1 VTLERADA
9 FVFFGATGDLARIKV
24 FPALQE
30 LVSRGALDVP
40 IVGVANAGW
49 TVERLRARA
58 REAIEQHGGG
68 VDEAGFAKLG
78 GLLRY
83 VDGDFL
89 EPATFDRLR
98 EALGGA
104 RAPACYLAIPP
115 SLFARV
121 GQALGRA
128 GLAENA
134 RLIVEKP
141 FGHDLASAR
150 ALNDALHEVFPE
162 RAIFRIDHYLGKDA
176 VQGLLVTRFANIFL
190 EPLWNRQFVRSVQ
203 ITMAEDFGVADRGRF
218 YEEAGAIRDVVQN
231 HLLQVLGFLAM
242 DPPTGTYH
250 DAIRD
255 EQARVFRSIPPLATE
270 DVVRGQHRGY
280 REIDGVDPRSTV
292 ETYVAARF
300 RVESWRWAGVPFL
313 VRAGKLLPLTTTEV
327 VVTFREPP
335 IATMLRDAAVGPS
348 NYVRIRLGPDHLVH
362 ALGTRIKPLGG
373 GLVGVP
379 AEVAFHR
386 EQRGDEMLAYERLL
400 SDALAGDQL
409 LFARQDTVEAAW
421 GIVEPVLGD
430 ATPIHQYE
438 PGSWGP
444 PEAERLAADVGGW
457 HDPRPVPVAAAA

>member
-9 FVFFGATGDLARIKV
+9 FVFFGATGDLAKIKV

-30 LVSRGALDVP
+30 MVSRGDLDVP
-40 IVGVANAGW
+40 IIGVANAGW
-49 TVERLRARA
+49 TVEQLRGRARD
-58 REAIEQHGGG
+58 AIAQHGGG
-68 VDEAGFAKLG
+68 IDEAEFAKLA

-89 EPATFDRLR
+89 EPATFERLR
-98 EALGGA
+98 EALGAA
-104 RAPACYLAIPP
+104 RAPACFLAIPP
-115 SLFARV
+115 SLFGRV
-121 GQALGRA
+121 GRALGQA
-128 GLAENA
+128 GLAERA

-150 ALNDALHEVFPE
+150 ALNEALHEVFPE

-176 VQGLLVTRFANIFL
+176 VQGLLVSRFANIFL
-190 EPLWNRQFVRSVQ
+190 EPLWNRQYVRSVQ

-242 DPPTGTYH
+242 DPPTSTYH

-255 EQARVFRSIPPLATE
+255 EQARVFRSIPPLAPE

-335 IATMLRDAAVGPS
+335 IATMVRGETIHAS

-362 ALGTRIKPLGG
+362 ALGTRVKPLGG
-373 GLVGVP
+373 ALVGEPV
-379 AEVAFHR
+379 EVAFHR
-386 EQRGDEMLAYERLL
+386 EQQGDEMLAYQRLL

-430 ATPIHQYE
+430 ATPVHEYE
-438 PGSWGP
+438 PGTWGP
-444 PEAERLAADVGGW
+444 PEADRLAAEVGGW
-457 HDPRPVPVAAAA
+457 HAPLPTPAPTA